1 MTNAGIADA
10 MEPVVAPAVEPVA
23 PAAHQ
28 VAETAAMPS
37 VSASTTTTVV
47 WTGRRGDEDATPE
60 DADRA
65 LSERQHLRP
74 ACDWTVKQNPEEWYV
89 LEGQQ
94 RGRNVVLQATQ

>member
-1 MTNAGIADA
+1 

-28 VAETAAMPS
+28 VAETAPIPS

-47 WTGRRGDEDATPE
+47 WTGRRGDDDATPE

-65 LSERQHLRP
+65 LGECQQLRP

-94 RGRNVVLQATQ
+94 RGRNVVLQTTQ

>member
-1 MTNAGIADA
+1 MRRLWSPSLPLLIK
-10 MEPVVAPAVEPVA
+10 VV
-23 PAAHQ
+23 
-28 VAETAAMPS
+28 TAAIPS

-65 LSERQHLRP
+65 LGERQTCAQ

>member
-1 MTNAGIADA
+1 MLTPDPTLCA
-10 MEPVVAPAVEPVA
+10 AP
-23 PAAHQ
+23 Q
-28 VAETAAMPS
+28 
-37 VSASTTTTVV
+37 
-47 WTGRRGDEDATPE
+47 PE

-65 LSERQHLRP
+65 LGERQHLRP